1 MQSYPAKVNFSS
13 PAPRVNLSTWGEAI
27 VAAATGNAVRMGEL
41 LSGKD
46 VDGRGVDL
54 RTFRTSWDDVD
65 YLWHHCHIRID
76 ANFTLV
82 EIALERDHCDVV
94 MLLTYEPE
102 PDPAAAPPPL
112 HRAIST
118 FVAPRQGEVNLADA
132 VRDAAFATLSV
143 RPPGDTLAGL
153 PQLHLTHRQT
163 FLLAREAV
171 ELPLEGRQAAC
182 GSITEDSYTQEGIDD
197 AVAWWAQSLGHALGE
212 PPEQSLSATL
222 PPWGLHP
229 LYTSGDGNCLLH
241 ALLLA
246 TLGVRDTRLPADNE
260 PGASTQEEL
269 QRRAPRRSL
278 RAALHHCIVHCEPMR
293 ALLAYHGAVLEPAS
307 PGVDT
312 VESRSV
318 LHGNSCD
325 PAHVLALAHIFRR
338 PIVCYAAARV
348 GEVRELDAS
357 STTMSQYAASGSRM
371 SGIYLP
377 CLLRPDECA
386 SRDPILIAYSPGHF
400 SALCSTE
407 LAGEQRVWRA
417 LGLDVPTPDPVAP
430 GAASRGA
437 ASSPGSI
444 PVPLVDE
451 TLAPLPVLFPP
462 ITAPADSISMER
474 LMGSYLDL
482 YLTTP
487 IGPPGRA
494 PQPIT
499 ITRQRIPPPSDEV
512 LDASPA
518 DAYYSAV
525 WQRRVSA
532 AAEPREPRDPERVRR
547 APSASHNNEAWQA

>member
-1 MQSYPAKVNFSS
+1 
-13 PAPRVNLSTWGEAI
+13 
-27 VAAATGNAVRMGEL
+27 MGEL

-65 YLWHHCHIRID
+65 YLWYHCRIRID

-143 RPPGDTLAGL
+143 RPPSDTLAGL

-171 ELPLEGRQAAC
+171 ELPLEGRQAVC
-182 GSITEDSYTQEGIDD
+182 GSITEDIYTQEGIDD
-197 AVAWWAQSLGHALGE
+197 AVA
-212 PPEQSLSATL
+212 
-222 PPWGLHP
+222 
-229 LYTSGDGNCLLH
+229 C
-241 ALLLA
+241 
-246 TLGVRDTRLPADNE
+246 
-260 PGASTQEEL
+260 
-269 QRRAPRRSL
+269 
-278 RAALHHCIVHCEPMR
+278 
-293 ALLAYHGAVLEPAS
+293 
-307 PGVDT
+307 
-312 VESRSV
+312 
-318 LHGNSCD
+318 
-325 PAHVLALAHIFRR
+325 
-338 PIVCYAAARV
+338 
-348 GEVRELDAS
+348 
-357 STTMSQYAASGSRM
+357 
-371 SGIYLP
+371 
-377 CLLRPDECA
+377 
-386 SRDPILIAYSPGHF
+386 
-400 SALCSTE
+400 
-407 LAGEQRVWRA
+407 
-417 LGLDVPTPDPVAP
+417 
-430 GAASRGA
+430 RGA

-482 YLTTP
+482 YRTTP
-487 IGPPGRA
+487 IGPPGRT